1 MLVGPG
7 GDLPEDLPLHTL
19 ADADVALLCLLDP
32 VIQSDAQHVTEV
44 VVPPLKSRHS
54 QAGLLVEEVGKLVGH
69 AEFFHCLLRDGQ
81 I

>member
-1 MLVGPG
+1 
-7 GDLPEDLPLHTL
+7 
-19 ADADVALLCLLDP
+19 
-32 VIQSDAQHVTEV
+32 
-44 VVPPLKSRHS
+44 VPPLKSRHS